1 MKKKISLFITAL
13 SLTASLSLQAAQAPL
28 QPFGYEPQNIFH
40 KIIGEE
46 LKISLAPEG
55 ASTQSLSIM
64 SKPVSEDDEDMTI
77 KMLIK
82 AAHRSSRPFCFTLCR
97 NADGKSAFAL
107 ADDNLRPLAD
117 LPEGFIPL
125 GKYKLYTGG
134 KGQCF
139 PPDFIIQQARPTVH
153 IQQVPAPYPVHIQ
166 VPVHIPVP
174 APFPVFVDRVV
185 TIPYSLRDRLNSVPP
200 ASLLVSPTPT
210 QIEKIS
216 HEFTAPQ
223 EPAVK
228 PLTSVIEV
236 NEDDVALKEIERKEL
251 RKQQKKQRAEQ
262 ARKDRESELGA
273 LAEQKA
279 VKQKELMQEAA
290 TLQEQEK
297 IRTLEAIRLKKI
309 EETDTALRA
318 ESDKQEQAQKAL
330 EQQKKQRAEQARKDK
345 ETAAFVA
352 IPKVSIS
359 SKKKATKALSDDNTF
374 LEEAMKQTAAQRA
387 EQAQKDKEADDL
399 KMAGLETKALIAIK
413 TACDQGDYTFAIK
426 VLALCDKTTEWFV
439 STIFFLTTKL
449 LEKKSDGDFS
459 QLSQL
464 VLNLLKQKEIVVLDN
479 LKPHLLLYLSAYCDP
494 KTCLASLGEVAYSE
508 NIITEAQWL
517 ALKIKEQF
525 DNPDFKPCAH
535 DKLCLHK
542 KVTIFFAHYSKNEI
556 LRPLLATYILS
567 LFLTQSRYP
576 DTELKA
582 SDQPSIDQH
591 NHYISEFFILAKH
604 HLSSNDYTFLLTLSP
619 QFSELK
625 RAQLVN
631 QEMTPC
637 VATHALSGAALQQ
650 SLFVL
655 ASIDPTF
662 FINFFK
668 KFYKDVRETY
678 QKQNSRAETK
688 AMIEYF
694 FKEKIIN
701 STQIHFVFE
710 ELIQESELA
719 IFYEVLNELMSDK
732 QLPLLPEEEF
742 KVLSD
747 DISIHIGTQI
757 KLHKGD
763 TRPDAKIACDYLR
776 RIQTAALK
784 AASRPSISI
793 KGSTSAQKP

>member
-1 MKKKISLFITAL
+1 MKKKITLTALVL

-236 NEDDVALKEIERKEL
+236 NEDDVAIKEIERKEL

-330 EQQKKQRAEQARKDK
+330 EHQKKQRAEQARKDK
-345 ETAAFVA
+345 ETSAVVA
-352 IPKVSIS
+352 IP
-359 SKKKATKALSDDNTF
+359 KKKATKALSDDNTF

-591 NHYISEFFILAKH
+591 NHYISEFFIFAKR

-631 QEMTPC
+631 QEMT
-637 VATHALSGAALQQ
+637 
-650 SLFVL
+650 
-655 ASIDPTF
+655 
-662 FINFFK
+662 
-668 KFYKDVRETY
+668 
-678 QKQNSRAETK
+678 
-688 AMIEYF
+688 
-694 FKEKIIN
+694 
-701 STQIHFVFE
+701 
-710 ELIQESELA
+710 
-719 IFYEVLNELMSDK
+719 
-732 QLPLLPEEEF
+732 PLLPEEEF

-776 RIQTAALK
+776 RIQAVASK
-784 AASRPSISI
+784 EASRNSFPIKESPS
-793 KGSTSAQKP
+793 GQKP